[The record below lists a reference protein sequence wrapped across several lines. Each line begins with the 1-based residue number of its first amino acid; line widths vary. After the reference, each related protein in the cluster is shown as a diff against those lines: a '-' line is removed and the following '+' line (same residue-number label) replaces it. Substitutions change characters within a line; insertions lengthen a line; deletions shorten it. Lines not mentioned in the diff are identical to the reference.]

1 MGVSSLPMIGAKMAF
16 SVCAQWKMPKTE
28 SYRDRPQMQMLYY
41 RNGYFQVTR
50 NAEANSYRLGWY
62 PGMVSA
68 TQAPFFVAPL
78 WQLFNQSLVTGI
90 VPSQW
95 NTAIITP
102 VAKVPYLV
110 LPNRANTDR
119 FQSRQSCHTFS
130 RSLLYAGTS
139 TRCLSAVY
147 HVELRRS
154 VCILPI

>member
-1 MGVSSLPMIGAKMAF
+1 
-16 SVCAQWKMPKTE
+16 MPKTE
-28 SYRDRPQMQMLYY
+28 SYHDRPQMQMLYY

-102 VAKVPYLV
+102 VAKVPRPTKPSDYRPISVTPV
-110 LPNRANTDR
+110 L
-119 FQSRQSCHTFS
+119 SRLLEKLIVCRYIYPLFVS
-130 RSLLYAGTS
+130 R
-139 TRCLSAVY
+139 
-147 HVELRRS
+147 
-154 VCILPI
+154 LPR